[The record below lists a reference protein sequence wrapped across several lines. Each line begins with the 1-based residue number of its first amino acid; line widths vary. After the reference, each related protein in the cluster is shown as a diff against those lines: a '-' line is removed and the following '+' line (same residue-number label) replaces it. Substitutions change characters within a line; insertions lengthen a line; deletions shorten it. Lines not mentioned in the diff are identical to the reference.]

1 MQPVH
6 TTAGRALRCTVGV
19 AAAAALGLATV
30 APALASPTAP
40 DGPTEHTDMD
50 VTGADAMEHLQQL
63 SDISLA
69 NADDGHRALGTAGY
83 EAASEYVEGVLEG
96 TGAFDV
102 SRHYFDVADQ
112 TFGDVALTVGDT
124 DYDVEAFAYTEAAD
138 PALSDAVLALPVDD
152 SYGDGAGGELGCSP
166 SDFSDVTDKIVLVQ
180 RGECAFGEKTASAT
194 EAGAAGVVIYNT
206 EAGPVNGTLG
216 ERMEGSAPTLG
227 LQQADGEALRDSLVE
242 AAEADPA
249 EEITADFT
257 LETEFTTVETWNV
270 IAETTAGDDDSVQMI
285 GAHLDGVAEGPG
297 VNDNASG
304 VAGILAAAE
313 ALAAQPTDVDHTVRF
328 GFWGAEE
335 VGLVGSTEYVASLPA
350 DDLDRIQSYLNFDMI
365 GSENYVVGT
374 LDSDGSDV
382 PLPPGVNVPEG
393 SAELEAIFTDFFDS
407 NDQPHVGTEFSGRS
421 DYQAF
426 IDNGVPASGLFSGA
440 DAIKTAEEVELF
452 GGTEGVQQDRNYH
465 TIDDTIENVSTE
477 SIDIFTPAIAF
488 AAHSVAFDLVDGPTD
503 DPTDD
508 PTGEPTDDPTGEPTD
523 DPTGE
528 PTDDPSDQP
537 TDEPTDDPSDQ
548 PSDDLALT
556 IAPETVGISDF
567 VDADK
572 GVDLQVTGLEPG
584 DDVDFTVTPTSGQN
598 TEEAVIAAS
607 ADDDGVASTKV
618 YGTNSDAADDYIG
631 DYSVEVDGV
640 DSADA
645 NAGAEQAAAEA
656 SAADLSGTF
665 SVVADEDAPDGG
677 DDGDEGDNGDDGDD
691 SGNGGDDGDDS
702 DKLPR
707 TGADSLPLF
716 AAGAALLVGGAAVVA
731 ATRSRRRS

>member
-6 TTAGRALRCTVGV
+6 KTAGRALRCTVGV

-30 APALASPTAP
+30 APALASPSDP
-40 DGPTEHTDMD
+40 GGPTEHTDMG
-50 VTGADAMEHLQQL
+50 VTGADAMAHLQQL

-69 NADDGHRALGTAGY
+69 HADDGYRAMDTAGY
-83 EAASEYVEGVLEG
+83 EAASEYVEGVLEDS
-96 TGAFDV
+96 GAFDV

-112 TFGDVALTVGDT
+112 TFGEVAFSVGEA
-124 DYDVEAFAYTEAAD
+124 DYDVEPFAYSEAAD
-138 PALSDAVLALPVDD
+138 PALSDAVLALPTDD
-152 SYGDGAGGELGCSP
+152 SYGDGAGGELGCAAT
-166 SDFSDVTDKIVLVQ
+166 DFADVTDKIVLIQ
-180 RGECAFGEKTASAT
+180 RGECAFGEKTANAT

-206 EAGPVNGTLG
+206 EEGPVNGTLG

-227 LQQADGEALRDSLVE
+227 LQQADGEALRDALLE
-242 AAEADPA
+242 ASEADPA
-249 EEITADFT
+249 EEVTGDFT

-285 GAHLDGVAEGPG
+285 GAHLDGVTEGPG

-304 VAGILAAAE
+304 VSGVLAAAE

-335 VGLVGSTEYVASLPA
+335 VGLVGSTEYVNSLSSE
-350 DDLDRIQSYLNFDMI
+350 DLDSIQGYLNFDMI

-382 PLPPGVNVPEG
+382 PLPPDVNVPEG
-393 SAELEAIFTDFFDS
+393 SAELEAIFTDFFDEIG
-407 NDQPHVGTEFSGRS
+407 QPHVGTEFSGRS

-488 AAHSVAFDLVDGPTD
+488 AAHSVAFELVDEPTEE
-503 DPTDD
+503 PTED
-508 PTGEPTDDPTGEPTD
+508 PTGEPTDDPTE

-528 PTDDPSDQP
+528 PTDEP
-537 TDEPTDDPSDQ
+537 TTEPTDDPTDQ
-548 PSDDLALT
+548 PTDQPTDDPALR
-556 IAPETVGISDF
+556 IAPDTVGVSDF

-572 GVDLQVTGLEPG
+572 GVDVSVTGLEPG

-598 TEEAVIAAS
+598 TEEAVIEAS
-607 ADDDGVASTKV
+607 ADEDGVASTKV
-618 YGTNSDAADDYIG
+618 YGTNPDAADNYIG

-645 NAGAEQAAAEA
+645 NAGAEQSAAEA
-656 SAADLSGTF
+656 SAAADLSGTF
-665 SVVADEDAPDGG
+665 SVVADEDAPGG
-677 DDGDEGDNGDDGDD
+677 DDGDEG
-691 SGNGGDDGDDS
+691 GNGGDDGDEGGT
-702 DKLPR
+702 LPR
-707 TGADSLPLF
+707 TGADTLPLF

>member
-6 TTAGRALRCTVGV
+6 KTAGRALRCTVGV

-30 APALASPTAP
+30 APALASPAAS
-40 DGPTEHTDMD
+40 DGPTEHTEMG
-50 VTGADAMEHLQQL
+50 VTGADAMKHLQQL
-63 SDISLA
+63 SDISVA
-69 NADDGHRALGTAGY
+69 NADDGYRALGTPGY
-83 EAASEYVEGVLEG
+83 EAASEYVEGVLED

-112 TFGDVALTVGDT
+112 TFGDVAFSVGDT
-124 DYDVEAFAYTEAAD
+124 DYDVEALAYTEAAD

-166 SDFSDVTDKIVLVQ
+166 SDFADVTDKIVLIQ

-194 EAGAAGVVIYNT
+194 EAGAAGVIIYNT

-249 EEITADFT
+249 EELTGDFT

-285 GAHLDGVAEGPG
+285 GAHLDGVTEGPG
-297 VNDNASG
+297 ANDNASG
-304 VAGILAAAE
+304 TAGVLAAAE

-335 VGLVGSTEYVASLPA
+335 VGLVGSTEYVASLSE
-350 DDLDRIQSYLNFDMI
+350 DELDRVQSYLNFDMI

-393 SAELEAIFTDFFDS
+393 SAELEAIFTDFFDE
-407 NDQPHVGTEFSGRS
+407 NEQPHVGTEFSGRS

-465 TIDDTIENVSTE
+465 TIDDTIENVSKE

-488 AAHSVAFDLVDGPTD
+488 AAHSVAFELVDEPTE
-503 DPTDD
+503 
-508 PTGEPTDDPTGEPTD
+508 EPTDDPTGEPTED
-523 DPTGE
+523 PTGEPTEDPTDEPTDEPTGE
-528 PTDDPSDQP
+528 PTDDPTDQP
-537 TDEPTDDPSDQ
+537 TDDP
-548 PSDDLALT
+548 ALT
-556 IAPETVGISDF
+556 IAPDTIGISDF

-572 GVDLQVTGLEPG
+572 GVDLSVTGLEPG

-598 TEEAVIAAS
+598 TEEAVIEAS
-607 ADDDGVASTKV
+607 ADEDGVASTKV
-618 YGTNSDAADDYIG
+618 YGTNPDAADNYIG

-656 SAADLSGTF
+656 SAAADLSGTF
-665 SVVADEDAPDGG
+665 SVVADEDAPGGG
-677 DDGDEGDNGDDGDD
+677 DDGDEGGDDGDEG
-691 SGNGGDDGDDS
+691 GNGGDDGDDGG
-702 DKLPR
+702 KLPR
-707 TGADSLPLF
+707 TGADTLPLF

>member
-6 TTAGRALRCTVGV
+6 KTAGRALRCTVGV

-30 APALASPTAP
+30 APALASPSAP
-40 DGPTEHTDMD
+40 EGPTEHTDMG

-69 NADDGHRALGTAGY
+69 NADDGYRAMDTAGY

-112 TFGDVALTVGDT
+112 EFGDVAFSVGET
-124 DYDVEAFAYTEAAD
+124 AYDVEPFAYTEAAD

-152 SYGDGAGGELGCSP
+152 SYGDGAGGELGCTAG
-166 SDFSDVTDKIVLVQ
+166 DFADVTDKIVLVQ
-180 RGECAFGEKTASAT
+180 RGECAFGEKTAAAT

-206 EAGPVNGTLG
+206 EEGPVNGTLG

-242 AAEADPA
+242 AAEADPV
-249 EEITADFT
+249 EEVTADLT
-257 LETEFTTVETWNV
+257 LESEFTTVETWNV
-270 IAETTAGDDDSVQMI
+270 IAETKAGDDDSVQMI
-285 GAHLDGVAEGPG
+285 GAHLDGVPEGPG

-304 VAGILAAAE
+304 TAGVLAAAE

-335 VGLVGSTEYVASLPA
+335 VGLVGSTEYVADLSA
-350 DDLDRIQSYLNFDMI
+350 DELDRVQSYLNFDMI

-393 SAELEAIFTDFFDS
+393 SAELEALFTDFFDA

-440 DAIKTAEEVELF
+440 DSIKTAEEVELF

-465 TIDDTIENVSTE
+465 TIDDTIENVSQE
-477 SIDIFTPAIAF
+477 SIGIFTPAIAF
-488 AAHSVAFDLVDGPTD
+488 ATHSVAYELVDPTE
-503 DPTDD
+503 
-508 PTGEPTDDPTGEPTD
+508 EPTDDPTGEPTD
-523 DPTGE
+523 EPTTE
-528 PTDDPSDQP
+528 PTDDP
-537 TDEPTDDPSDQ
+537 TDEPTEDP
-548 PSDDLALT
+548 ALT
-556 IAPETVGISDF
+556 IAPDTVGVSDF
-567 VDADK
+567 VDAEK
-572 GVDLQVTGLEPG
+572 GVDVSVTGLEPG
-584 DDVDFTVTPTSGQN
+584 DDVDFTIAPTSGQN
-598 TEEAVIAAS
+598 TEEAVIEAS
-607 ADDDGVASTKV
+607 ADEDGVASTKV
-618 YGTNSDAADDYIG
+618 YGTNPDAADNYIG

-645 NAGAEQAAAEA
+645 NAGAEQAAAGT
-656 SAADLSGTF
+656 SAAADPSGTF
-665 SVVADEDAPDGG
+665 SVVADEDAPGGG
-677 DDGDEGDNGDDGDD
+677 DDGDE
-691 SGNGGDDGDDS
+691 GDDGDDS